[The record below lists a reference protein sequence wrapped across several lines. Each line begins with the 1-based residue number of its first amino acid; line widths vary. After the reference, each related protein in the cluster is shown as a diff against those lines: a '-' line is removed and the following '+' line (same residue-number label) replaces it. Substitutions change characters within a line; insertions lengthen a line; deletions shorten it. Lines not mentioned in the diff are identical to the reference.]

1 MFDLVD
7 QAVDFVL
14 SKINRSIGTRAESA
28 RAPRTY
34 EIPAE
39 VVTEAIVNAVAHRD
53 YTDNGS
59 VQVMLFADRL
69 EVRNPGR
76 LPTTLTL
83 EKLREAHSSVPGN
96 PLLAESLYLTE
107 YIERMGTGTLDMIRR
122 CVEAGLPEPEFA
134 VTDGFVTTIRRVV
147 VPERVS
153 GRLVGAAVAVTGGGA
168 AGFGGPVQA
177 RGQAGGQAGHAEG
190 QVRGHAGGQ
199 EGQVGGQAE
208 GQARGQEGQAALSA
222 KEIAMLRACLGGAVP
237 AETLS
242 ATVGHSSR
250 TGHFKRWL
258 KPLLAG
264 GFLEMTVPDRPTSP
278 AQQYR
283 LTDKGRA
290 AVAPDGNGQTGG
302 EAEDEGGG
310 QAEGQEGQA
319 ALSAKEI
326 AMLQACLD
334 DPVAADAL
342 MATAGHVSR
351 TGQFRRWL
359 HRLLRDGLLEMTVP
373 GKPRSPAQRYRLTQ
387 RGRAFLIRACV
398 GHQDEGV

>member
-1 MFDLVD
+1 M
-7 QAVDFVL
+7 
-14 SKINRSIGTRAESA
+14 
-28 RAPRTY
+28 
-34 EIPAE
+34 
-39 VVTEAIVNAVAHRD
+39 
-53 YTDNGS
+53 
-59 VQVMLFADRL
+59 
-69 EVRNPGR
+69 RNPGR

-134 VTDGFVTTIRRVV
+134 VTDGFVTTIRRVAI
-147 VPERVS
+147 PRRVS
-153 GRLVGAAVAVTGGGA
+153 GQAMGAAVAATGRGA
-168 AGFGGPVQA
+168 VGYGVPVQA

-208 GQARGQEGQAALSA
+208 GQAGGQEGQAALSA
-222 KEIAMLRACLGGAVP
+222 KEIAMLQACLGGVVP

-242 ATVGHSSR
+242 ATVGHSNR

-258 KPLLAG
+258 KSLLAG

-278 AQQYR
+278 VQQYR

-310 QAEGQEGQA
+310 QVGGHAGGQAEGQAGGQEGGQEGQS
-319 ALSAKEI
+319 ALLAKEI

-342 MATAGHVSR
+342 MAAAGHVSR
-351 TGQFRRWL
+351 TGQFRRYL
-359 HRLLRDGLLEMTVP
+359 QRLLHDGLLELTVP
-373 GKPRSPAQRYRLTQ
+373 GKPRNPAQKYRLTEKG
-387 RGRAFLIRACV
+387 RTVLGRAHE
-398 GHQDEGV
+398 GHHNEGV